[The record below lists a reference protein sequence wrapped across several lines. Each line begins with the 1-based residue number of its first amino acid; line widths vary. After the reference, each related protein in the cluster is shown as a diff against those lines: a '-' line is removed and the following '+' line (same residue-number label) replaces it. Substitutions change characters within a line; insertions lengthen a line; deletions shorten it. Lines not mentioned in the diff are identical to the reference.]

1 MDASDVNHMPP
12 EVLESIQETVRTAT
26 EASRL
31 QIDMTAAMRPVVAAL
46 TDTRSALL
54 ANVEWATAS
63 RTLAA
68 IADTAAALTANIDW
82 ATATPA
88 LAAIAD
94 SRSALLANVEWA
106 TATPALAAIADTAA
120 ALTDTVDLSW
130 LQGSLSQITAVTA
143 QQDWFAQHVQSL
155 YSSDWL
161 EQLISETSAAPPTD
175 LPAGTAADLEASAV
189 AFQEQVQYL
198 PLAEQKKLFLAF
210 MCAIAISLGLVLAV
224 AVQDND
230 TAKDVLGSVGDMIG
244 VVGGVVSLSVYA
256 WSRRT
261 QLGDNDDN

>member
-1 MDASDVNHMPP
+1 MDASDADHIPP
-12 EVLESIQETVRTAT
+12 GVLESIQETVRTAT
-26 EASRL
+26 EASLL

-46 TDTRSALL
+46 SDTRSALL
-54 ANVEWATAS
+54 ANVERATAS
-63 RTLAA
+63 PALAA
-68 IADTAAALTANIDW
+68 IADSAAAFTANIDW
-82 ATATPA
+82 ATTSPA
-88 LAAIAD
+88 LAALAD
-94 SRSALLANVEWA
+94 SRSALLANVDWA
-106 TATPALAAIADTAA
+106 TATPVLAALADTAA

-143 QQDWFAQHVQSL
+143 QQDWFAQNVQSL
-155 YSSDWL
+155 YASDWL
-161 EQLISETSAAPPTD
+161 EQVIRETSGAPPAD

-230 TAKDVLGSVGDMIG
+230 TAKDVLGSVGDMVG
-244 VVGGVVSLSVYA
+244 VVGGVVGLSVYA

-261 QLGDNDDN
+261 QHGNNDDS